1 MFTLTRYNY
10 GENLTQGIITSSNL
24 YICDSL
30 ELPWKDNQT
39 EISCI
44 PEGIYT
50 IKSEVHPQKGKV
62 IRIYDVPKRSGILIH
77 VGNDVS
83 EILGCILPGVKFG
96 NRVQESKRHLE
107 ILVDILKGNEG
118 SLEIKKI

>member
-1 MFTLTRYNY
+1 MFILSRYNY
-10 GENLTQGIITSSNL
+10 GENLTQGIITSSHL

-44 PEGIYT
+44 PEGVYT
-50 IKSEVHPQKGKV
+50 IKSEIHPKKGKV
-62 IRIYDVPKRSGILIH
+62 IRLFDVPKRSGILIH

-96 NRVQESKRHLE
+96 NRVQESKKHLE
-107 ILVDILKGNEG
+107 ILVDILKNKE
-118 SLEIKKI
+118 STLEIKRL